1 MQCDGEELLS
11 HILWGEGQRLSETV
25 RQGTGTLHRTN
36 AGLVL
41 SFPNLVLSF
50 LNLVLG
56 FPNSVL
62 RFPNS
67 VLSFPNS
74 VLSFLKLVFGFSNLV
89 FTFQEFVCTFKIEP
103 RITQM
108 TRGPILSL
116 SVELTIK
123 GGNHCEV
130 ASAFGA

>member
-41 SFPNLVLSF
+41 SFPNL
-50 LNLVLG
+50 
-56 FPNSVL
+56 
-62 RFPNS
+62 
-67 VLSFPNS
+67 